1 MQNGPSAD
9 TTPPSCSEQSSLCG
23 VACQASV
30 ALMYTWEE
38 HMAQQGR
45 DDLTQ
50 PGAGGWWLP
59 EEDIEPES

>member
-1 MQNGPSAD
+1 MV
-9 TTPPSCSEQSSLCG
+9 PPSCPEQPSLGG

-38 HMAQQGR
+38 HMDEQGG

-50 PGAGGWWLP
+50 PGGGGWLP
-59 EEDIEPES
+59 EEEIEPEA